1 MGHRRFGELT
11 LVNVITAAD
20 SGLSILGPV
29 VAGVVWEIF
38 FSVAFARL
46 GEAVFRSFLFTRFF
60 IFLA

>member
-1 MGHRRFGELT
+1 LS
-11 LVNVITAAD
+11 LVSSVAD
-20 SGLSILGPV
+20 P
-29 VAGVVWEIF
+29 ARDRWEIF